1 MRLTKWIRIYQNPNY
16 KPPTPKQLERL
27 KIREHKIM
35 KELYESDFH
44 EITWDK
50 KNPQEWSDFYLDI
63 YEKSLI

>member
-1 MRLTKWIRIYQNPNY
+1 MYFKKNY
-16 KPPTPKQLERL
+16 KCENCTLPFNTVWSC
-27 KIREHKIM
+27 KIREQKIM